1 MLEPHEDDAPVARD
15 GLLGYCSRPA
25 LAAKDH
31 LLNNAISDSDGSGNG
46 DDSDDYSDHRPEV
59 RSESDEVSAA
69 PSRHRKKPRQSDSA
83 RVA

>member
-1 MLEPHEDDAPVARD
+1 MLEPHEDDAPVGRD
-15 GLLGYCSRPA
+15 GLLGCCSRRAPPTE
-25 LAAKDH
+25 DH
-31 LLNNAISDSDGSGNG
+31 ILNSAIFDSDGSGNG

-59 RSESDEVSAA
+59 PSESDEVSAA